1 MTDAP
6 CSIPDF
12 RFQVDHDVT
21 ILKFD
26 VSPEEVTRRLGL
38 IPTKTFRAGDAL
50 SHIRKWQWDGWV
62 LEAPSLDVDTEGMNR
77 DGFSGL
83 DELVA
88 KLHSRLEIV
97 QSLCP
102 PGEISFMT
110 IIATD
115 HTCPSVGLTSQTN
128 RLIVEL
134 CATWHATIWPTSF
147 DDSDDDDSDDD
158 A

>member
-6 CSIPDF
+6 SSIPDF
-12 RFQVDHDVT
+12 HFQVDHDVT

-38 IPTKTFRAGDAL
+38 TPTKTFRAGDAL
-50 SHIRKWQWDGWV
+50 SHKRKWQWNGWV
-62 LEAPSLDVDTEGMNR
+62 LEAPPLDVDIAGMNC

-88 KLHSRLEIV
+88 KLHDRLEIV

-102 PGEISFMT
+102 PGEISFTT

-115 HTCPSVGLTSQTN
+115 HTCPSVGLNFQTN

-134 CATWHATIWPTSF
+134 GATWHATIWPMSF
-147 DDSDDDDSDDD
+147 DDDDDSDDVD
-158 A
+158 

>member
-6 CSIPDF
+6 NPMPGF
-12 RFQVDHDVT
+12 RFEIDHDVT

-38 IPTKTFRAGDAL
+38 TPTKTFRAGDAL
-50 SHIRKWQWDGWV
+50 SHKRKWQWNGWR
-62 LEAPSLDVDTEGMNR
+62 LEVSSLDVDTAGMNR

-83 DELVA
+83 DKLVA
-88 KLHSRLEIV
+88 QLHNRLEIV

-102 PGEISFMT
+102 PGEISFTT

-115 HTCPSVGLTSQTN
+115 HTCPSVGLDSETN

-134 CATWHATIWPTSF
+134 GATWHATIWLTSF
-147 DDSDDDDSDDD
+147 DENGEDEEDD
-158 A
+158 